1 MKGLI
6 DYIKESYVNESE
18 GKTMEFSFN
27 DLEGAKEF
35 LEKVKDFDG
44 VEVDTEDLS
53 LTVNIDNE
61 DVAKS
66 VYAELKKYFKDTEYI
81 FKTVIPRN
89 ASVLPPPVGKYNKL
103 AISLSAFFNAGSESS
118 LYSPRITSHI
128 IETMKTIWNNLH
140 PSIGCVFESNLV

>member
-66 VYAELKKYFKDTEYI
+66 VYAELKKFCDTIRNSSKRTNDETYAQKTLKFKHKVE
-81 FKTVIPRN
+81 
-89 ASVLPPPVGKYNKL
+89 
-103 AISLSAFFNAGSESS
+103 S
-118 LYSPRITSHI
+118 LYDALYKED
-128 IETMKTIWNNLH
+128 ETKEEPKEVKNKEKKD
-140 PSIGCVFESNLV
+140 PEEE